1 MENKRFIKAAE
12 NLDTIAKIGAGC
24 MRAAS
29 IVCIIFAIL
38 VLILGEKMY
47 APNSISLDLDFV
59 KINLADE
66 YQTAD
71 MPLRIH
77 TIIGLAVV
85 AILCEMGHFILRL
98 IRNILAPMK
107 EMRPFEENIP
117 KDLRKIA
124 WISLS
129 SGALIQIAGIVERVM
144 LTKAFP
150 MDAILSSAAI
160 AGYEYSFTI
169 NFNFVLIFCVIIFL
183 SYIFS
188 YGQKLQ
194 QESDETL

>member
-107 EMRPFEENIP
+107 EMRPFGENIP

-124 WISLS
+124 WISLI

>member
-38 VLILGEKMY
+38 VLILDEKMY